1 MDPNSQQNDLNQ
13 NNFQGGQSNVP
24 PPPPSAEDQVAVRT
38 MASDLESIKQTG
50 GDSPESQIISA
61 PEVSTARMENMPV
74 GQNYQSTN
82 QNFQTNSVPP
92 SESQPNVVNQDFQ
105 NQPAIDQTPLKPASS
120 FNFKTILLIIGIVIV
135 AGGIGFGVYY
145 FVTSL
150 RKQPE
155 VSVPT
160 NQVNLPTAT
169 IQPTSTP
176 VVNTPTPTPVAPLI
190 HSSIIYN
197 PTKTE
202 TLTLSN
208 SQLVGIK
215 EAIAKAS
222 VEKLISGNVKDLAFI
237 DTLGQPVESSV
248 FVASMFPA
256 IAPNLS
262 NFLDKD
268 FTSWLYGD
276 KTGGNKFGA
285 IFQIKPNFTLD
296 QVKTSISSAI
306 ESSPVDMANLFV
318 SPVTMPTTVEFKEGQ
333 IESVPVKFL
342 VFNAKTGNVFEYG
355 FYSLGTTNY
364 LVMSTSY
371 NQMLSI
377 IKNLKSK
384 PAINPLPITQSPS
397 PTASSTNN

>member
-1 MDPNSQQNDLNQ
+1 MDPNPQQYNPGQ
-13 NNFQGGQSNVP
+13 NIQGGQSNVP

-50 GDSPESQIISA
+50 GDSPEPQIISA

-74 GQNYQSTN
+74 EQNYQTQS
-82 QNFQTNSVPP
+82 QNSQANFSPSPEPQSNIISQNS
-92 SESQPNVVNQDFQ
+92 Q
-105 NQPAIDQTPLKPASS
+105 NQPATEQPSPTSS
-120 FNFKTILLIIGIVIV
+120 FSFKTILLIIGIVIV
-135 AGGIGFGVYY
+135 AGGIGFGAYY

-150 RKQPE
+150 KKQPE
-155 VSVPT
+155 IPTPT

-169 IQPTSTP
+169 TQPTQTP
-176 VVNTPTPTPVAPLI
+176 VINTPTPTPAIPLI
-190 HSSIIYN
+190 HSSILHN

-208 SQLVGIK
+208 SQLIGIK
-215 EAIAKAS
+215 EAITKAS
-222 VEKLISGNVKDLAFI
+222 AEKLISGNIKDLAFI
-237 DTLGQPVESSV
+237 DALGQPVESSI

-276 KTGGNKFGA
+276 KTGGNKFGV
-285 IFQIKPNFTLD
+285 IFQIKSNFTLD
-296 QVKTSISSAI
+296 QVKASISSAI
-306 ESSPVDMANLFV
+306 ESSPVDIANLFIT
-318 SPVTMPTTVEFKEGQ
+318 SVTMPTVVEFKEGQ
-333 IESVPVKFL
+333 IENIPVKFL

-355 FYSLGTTNY
+355 FYSIGTTNY
-364 LVMSTSY
+364 IIMSTSY
-371 NQMLSI
+371 NQMLSV

-384 PAINPLPITQSPS
+384 PAISPLPIVSPPS
-397 PTASSTNN
+397 TSTTSSSTN